1 MEESILSIN
10 LKKYRQENK
19 LTQQELAEMLDVS
32 DKSISKWEL
41 GQTYPSKK
49 NMLNIANTLN
59 ISVELLLLEEL
70 SEESDKNKQQG
81 TKRAPFYMII
91 ALCLFLVAVNFFS
104 LNMIREKDE
113 MINKQAKTLA
123 SQTEDLAK
131 NYSYKVVVG
140 ISEDTSESVI
150 ESWQNRLKHDFEI
163 SEWSVLPNETTKDH
177 YISFNVQAKNNIEMD
192 EIYKKIKETIPN
204 RINIESFY
212 LPY

>member
-1 MEESILSIN
+1 
-10 LKKYRQENK
+10 
-19 LTQQELAEMLDVS
+19 
-32 DKSISKWEL
+32 
-41 GQTYPSKK
+41 
-49 NMLNIANTLN
+49 
-59 ISVELLLLEEL
+59 
-70 SEESDKNKQQG
+70 
-81 TKRAPFYMII
+81 
-91 ALCLFLVAVNFFS
+91 
-104 LNMIREKDE
+104 
-113 MINKQAKTLA
+113 MINKQDKTLA